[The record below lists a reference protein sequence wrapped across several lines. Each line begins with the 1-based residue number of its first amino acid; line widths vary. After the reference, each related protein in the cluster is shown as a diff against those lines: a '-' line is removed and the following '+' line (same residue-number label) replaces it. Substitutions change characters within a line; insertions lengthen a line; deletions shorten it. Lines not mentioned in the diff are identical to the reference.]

1 VKKRLILSV
10 VLAAPLA
17 VGSLAIVNIVGL
29 PVALRYIVS
38 PGFVFGM
45 NAAPSGSW
53 VGDISDALRMAIA
66 GNEVYY
72 ALLIFLLLSWMRRGR
87 RAESAQQERD
97 AVEQRRAS

>member
-1 VKKRLILSV
+1 VKLRVIISV
-10 VLAAPLA
+10 LLAAPLA
-17 VGSLAIVNIVGL
+17 IVSLAIVNVAGL

-38 PGFVFGM
+38 PGFIFGM

-72 ALLIFLLLSWMRRGR
+72 AVLIFLALSWLGR
-87 RAESAQQERD
+87 KTRAPKVAN
-97 AVEQRRAS
+97 